1 MEIHKNPRKINNFQG
16 SGAQIR
22 PQIGPKMAPKTAQ
35 EAPKT
40 AQEAPKT
47 AKEPPKTPQEA
58 PRTAQEAPK
67 TAQEAPRRPQDAP
80 RGPPRHRQ
88 RRGIGIGGASWA
100 PRARRGGGRGRGKTS
115 KDIAQDLNTPLGRR
129 PGEFLRCGVA
139 VTSVGHRTN
148 GTLPHVWGSR
158 VQLIRERLVWI
169 GIHGPLGGG
178 THWVPRRC
186 H

>member
-47 AKEPPKTPQEA
+47 AQEAPKTAQEA

-80 RGPPRHRQ
+80 REPPRHRP
-88 RRGIGIGGASWA
+88 RLGDGSGIGMTGASWD

-115 KDIAQDLNTPLGRR
+115 KDTAQDLNTPMGRR
-129 PGEFLRCGVA
+129 PGEFKTIKLQLELFGIIENKLEVFCSYLEPFGA
-139 VTSVGHRTN
+139 V
-148 GTLPHVWGSR
+148 
-158 VQLIRERLVWI
+158 
-169 GIHGPLGGG
+169 
-178 THWVPRRC
+178 
-186 H
+186 